1 MVKVDKRRLYHLDWF
16 LIINGLVLFG
26 IGIMNLISATSSFYS
41 GSYSFIIKQLV
52 AFCVGCVLIGVII
65 SFDYRAIANHW
76 KLFYAIALAS
86 IVLVLGIGMAAGGA
100 RRWISIFGISFQ
112 PSEFIKP
119 VIVLLL
125 AYILHEK
132 KRERVLLGIKDVMLP
147 FVYTVVPFALILLQ
161 PDLGTG
167 LIILLTCL
175 AMLWFVG
182 MKKSTYILF
191 LSAGTILPVVAWRY
205 VLRPY
210 QKQRLYTFL
219 NIDADPLGVG
229 YHTKQAIIAVGSGQ
243 FIGKGYLHGTQHKL
257 QFIPEHHT
265 DFIYTVF
272 AEEWGFFGSVIFFFL
287 FMTFIHRCLKI
298 SQDAYDDLGSIIA
311 FGIASIIFLQFTINV
326 LMNIHLAPVVGIPL
340 PFISYGGSSLISVL
354 MSVGLLLN
362 INTRRYM
369 F

>member
-1 MVKVDKRRLYHLDWF
+1 MVKVDKRKLYHLDWY
-16 LIINGLVLFG
+16 LIINGFALFA
-26 IGIMNLISATSSFYS
+26 IGIMNLVSATSSFYS
-41 GSYSFIIKQLV
+41 GSFNFIIKQLI
-52 AFCVGCVLIGVII
+52 AFFVGIVLISII
-65 SFDYRAIANHW
+65 VNFDYRTIANNA
-76 KLFYAIALAS
+76 KPFYFISLGA
-86 IVLVLGIGMAAGGA
+86 IVLVLIWGMAAGGA

-125 AYILHEK
+125 ASILHEK
-132 KRERVLLGIKDVMLP
+132 KRDKTLLGLKDIGITFAWVIIP
-147 FVYTVVPFALILLQ
+147 FILIVLQ

-167 LIILLTCL
+167 IIIFLIFL
-175 AMLWFVG
+175 AIIWFIG
-182 MKKSTYILF
+182 MKKSAYATL
-191 LSAGTILPVVAWRY
+191 LSVGTVLPIIAWQY

-210 QKQRLYTFL
+210 QKQRIYTFL
-219 NIDADPLGVG
+219 NIDSDPLGVG

-243 FIGKGYLHGTQHKL
+243 FFGKGYLQGTQHKL

-272 AEEWGFFGSVIFFFL
+272 AEEWGFVGSIIFFLL
-287 FMTFIHRCLKI
+287 FITFINRCMKI
-298 SQDAYDDLGSIIA
+298 SQQAYDELGSIIA
-311 FGIASIIFLQFTINV
+311 FGLGCIIFLQFSINV

-354 MSVGLLLN
+354 ISVGLLLN
-362 INTRRYM
+362 INMRRYM